1 MAERNGTIRVKD
13 ERILIPLVIETA
25 DGDVPFN
32 LFFNPADPNIW
43 LAMDSLENLDTPD
56 FKQGDDKAGYVN
68 AIREFTT
75 VLNSAFDEIFGDG
88 KAREVFRYSGVKLT
102 IIHELMKRVKK
113 DIEAFNKEMEREQA
127 AARKAQIEAAKTES
141 LARHPANK

>member
-43 LAMDSLENLDTPD
+43 LALDALENLNAPD
-56 FKQGDDKAGYVN
+56 WKDGGDKAAYVT
-68 AIREFTT
+68 AIRTFTES
-75 VLNSAFDEIFGDG
+75 LNGNFDEIFGAG
-88 KAREVFRYSGVKLT
+88 KAREVFRYSDVKLT
-102 IIHELMKRVKK
+102 IVHELMKRVRTE
-113 DIEAFNKEMEREQA
+113 IEAFNKAMEREQA
-127 AARKAQIEAAKTES
+127 AERKKQMQAAQSESAAFI
-141 LARHPANK
+141 AGQ